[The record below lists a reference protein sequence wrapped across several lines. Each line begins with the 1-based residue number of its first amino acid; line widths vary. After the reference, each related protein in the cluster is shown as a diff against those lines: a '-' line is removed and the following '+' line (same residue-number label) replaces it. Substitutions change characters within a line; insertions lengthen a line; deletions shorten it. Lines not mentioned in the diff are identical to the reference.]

1 MCFGKTHSNF
11 LTCSDLKP
19 KSICIRLAVC
29 QCRPGFQAPPVLGK
43 LNWQF
48 SILFRSEGHAADSR
62 KNKKHK
68 QKNTQ
73 IRQAGSGARGPWLQ
87 RYRLV
92 APSGRVPRGHSV
104 QPCASRKDRLREVQA
119 AVSFNCVYSFHR
131 KSAAWMLIQKLLDL
145 YNNYCQPFPSAFT
158 RAAEFCAPLQVL
170 LHINTAHEVTS
181 ATEGESKVLN
191 RICLLNHCCITTLNT
206 EKTN

>member
-1 MCFGKTHSNF
+1 MVAAKKDPLCFGKTHSNF

-48 SILFRSEGHAADSR
+48 SILFRSEGQAADSR

-73 IRQAGSGARGPWLQ
+73 IRQAGSGARELWLQ
-87 RYRLV
+87 RFRLV
-92 APSGRVPRGHSV
+92 TPPGGVSRGHSV

-119 AVSFNCVYSFHR
+119 AEFKLCLRFSQEECCT
-131 KSAAWMLIQKLLDL
+131 WMLIQKL
-145 YNNYCQPFPSAFT
+145 
-158 RAAEFCAPLQVL
+158 
-170 LHINTAHEVTS
+170 HGI
-181 ATEGESKVLN
+181 
-191 RICLLNHCCITTLNT
+191 ITTVSPSQALSLAQSSSVLRYRRRFT
-206 EKTN
+206 

>member
-1 MCFGKTHSNF
+1 MVDSSLSYGAEHEYGFKDQDPGSLTQKLCAVAAKQDPLCFGKTHSNF

-92 APSGRVPRGHSV
+92 APP
-104 QPCASRKDRLREVQA
+104 
-119 AVSFNCVYSFHR
+119 
-131 KSAAWMLIQKLLDL
+131 
-145 YNNYCQPFPSAFT
+145 
-158 RAAEFCAPLQVL
+158 
-170 LHINTAHEVTS
+170 
-181 ATEGESKVLN
+181 GESPEAILSSHVLP
-191 RICLLNHCCITTLNT
+191 
-206 EKTN
+206 EKTGSERSRQL